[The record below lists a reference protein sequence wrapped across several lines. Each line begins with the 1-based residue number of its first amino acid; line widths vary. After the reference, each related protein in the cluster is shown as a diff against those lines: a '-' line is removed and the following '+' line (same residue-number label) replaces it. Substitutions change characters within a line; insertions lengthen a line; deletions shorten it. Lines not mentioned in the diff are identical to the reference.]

1 MKRLFTFLILFITL
15 VSGTY
20 AKKDTN
26 AWKSESNIRDQYTVF
41 KQNLNYWAGNY
52 VVSSNQLDE
61 FYGAVNDTISKLE
74 TKLQERVLEISQQ
87 KGDLAQRQ
95 ALVNET
101 QKKLDE
107 SQKLQNSITVLG
119 MDINKNVYSVTMYLF
134 IVAVLVIAGVM
145 YIMYMKSMKN
155 TRNTRKEYEELKQE
169 YEEHKKTALDRYTKI
184 NMELHKT
191 RLELQK
197 K

>member
-1 MKRLFTFLILFITL
+1 MKRLFTLLILFITF

-20 AKKDTN
+20 AKKDIN

-61 FYGAVNDTISKLE
+61 FFGAVNDTISKLE
-74 TKLQERVLEISQQ
+74 TKLQERMLEISQQ
-87 KGDLAQRQ
+87 RDDLAQRQ

-107 SQKLQNSITVLG
+107 SQKLQNSISVLG

-134 IVAVLVIAGVM
+134 ILAVLIIAGVM
-145 YIMYMKSMKN
+145 YMMYMKSMKN
-155 TRNTRKEYEELKQE
+155 TRHTRKEYEELKQE